1 MGPFKRISSDI
12 IFFIHATVS
21 MRILKIIIGW
31 RTQSTRAFVVVEEL
45 ILIKLLNFHSPVK
58 LAQDERRID
67 LSNGEG
73 WNRNN
78 NRKVIINSETPLPR
92 YNNTSHIARRKIKS
106 LESMICVL
114 QIQFLL
120 FFFFFSKWWNQ
131 YFPFEKAE
139 EKKRYKTYNVYLLFS
154 SFRQRSKSWSSSKNF
169 FRMKQWNNKNDIC
182 SYRFLQW
189 KGTFFLLRLRQ
200 DYVIEIIYVGS
211 VIPIEVTRA

>member
-1 MGPFKRISSDI
+1 
-12 IFFIHATVS
+12 

-106 LESMICVL
+106 LDMRAPDSVSP
-114 QIQFLL
+114 

-139 EKKRYKTYNVYLLFS
+139 EKKR
-154 SFRQRSKSWSSSKNF
+154 
-169 FRMKQWNNKNDIC
+169 
-182 SYRFLQW
+182 
-189 KGTFFLLRLRQ
+189 
-200 DYVIEIIYVGS
+200 
-211 VIPIEVTRA
+211 

>member
-1 MGPFKRISSDI
+1 
-12 IFFIHATVS
+12 

-120 FFFFFSKWWNQ
+120 FFFFFQNDETNISLLKKRRKRSVKKRITYICSSLRFDNEVKVEAARKISFEWNNGIIKTI
-131 YFPFEKAE
+131 FVRIGFFNEKA
-139 EKKRYKTYNVYLLFS
+139 L
-154 SFRQRSKSWSSSKNF
+154 SSS
-169 FRMKQWNNKNDIC
+169 
-182 SYRFLQW
+182 
-189 KGTFFLLRLRQ
+189 
-200 DYVIEIIYVGS
+200 
-211 VIPIEVTRA
+211 